1 MNTVQLEN
9 PWKVESIQN
18 FLCLKCP
25 ECTFF
30 TKEEKDFEIHAIANH
45 PLSAALFD
53 KTMVSSEIIVPEK
66 EEMLGDV
73 SDSNIFNLNKDSIA
87 LNTSEDDPFEFKNTK
102 IQDQGTNFMN
112 SLTRYDSSVDR
123 VLKEAEETN
132 EILNSQ
138 VPIIP
143 ENKSKKRSLVDEPSL
158 NPVNHPKKIKMAP
171 KYFDSPDNC
180 QINVL
185 NDTNKP
191 KDQISK
197 YEPKKRKMELETDDL
212 FTSNN
217 KTQKE
222 QRRRKISEKNNLEE
236 EKEEQI
242 QPKQLTLMQFI
253 FRQMWPD
260 FY

>member
-18 FLCLKCP
+18 FSYLKCP

-30 TKEEKDFEIHAIANH
+30 TKEEKDFEIHAVANH

-53 KTMVSSEIIVPEK
+53 KTMVSSEIIVPEF
-66 EEMLGDV
+66 EEVLGDV
-73 SDSNIFNLNKDSIA
+73 SDFNVFNTNKDSIV
-87 LNTSEDDPFEFKNTK
+87 LNTSEDDPFDFKNTN
-102 IQDQGTNFMN
+102 IQEQGTHFMN

-123 VLKEAEETN
+123 VKERKEQS

-143 ENKSKKRSLVDEPSL
+143 ENKPKKRSLVDKPSL
-158 NPVNHPKKIKMAP
+158 NPVNQPKKMKMAP
-171 KYFDSPDNC
+171 KNFDSPDNG
-180 QINVL
+180 QIDVL
-185 NDTNKP
+185 NDTNEP
-191 KDQISK
+191 KEQISK
-197 YEPKKRKMELETDDL
+197 YKPKKQKMELKTEDP
-212 FTSNN
+212 FTSN
-217 KTQKE
+217 KKSQKE
-222 QRRRKISEKNNLEE
+222 QRRRKISENNDLGE

-253 FRQMWPD
+253 FRQMWPE

>member
-1 MNTVQLEN
+1 MNTLQLEN
-9 PWKVESIQN
+9 PWKVKSIQN
-18 FLCLKCP
+18 FSCLKCP

-30 TKEEKDFEIHAIANH
+30 AKEENDFEIHAVANH

-66 EEMLGDV
+66 EEVLGDV
-73 SDSNIFNLNKDSIA
+73 SDFNVFDTNKDSIV
-87 LNTSEDDPFEFKNTK
+87 LNTSEDDPFDFKNTN
-102 IQDQGTNFMN
+102 IQEQGTNFMN
-112 SLTRYDSSVDR
+112 SLTRYDLSVDR
-123 VLKEAEETN
+123 VKETKEQS

-143 ENKSKKRSLVDEPSL
+143 ENNPQKRSLLDETSL
-158 NPVNHPKKIKMAP
+158 NPVNHPKKMKMAP
-171 KYFDSPDNC
+171 RYFDNPDND
-180 QINVL
+180 QIDVL
-185 NDTNKP
+185 NDKNKP
-191 KDQISK
+191 KEQISK
-197 YEPKKRKMELETDDL
+197 YKPKMELETEDP

-217 KTQKE
+217 KAQKE
-222 QRRRKISEKNNLEE
+222 QRRQKISEKNDLGV

-253 FRQMWPD
+253 FRQMWPE

>member
-30 TKEEKDFEIHAIANH
+30 TKEEKDFEIHAVINH

-53 KTMVSSEIIVPEK
+53 KTMVSSEIIVTEK
-66 EEMLGDV
+66 EEVLGGV
-73 SDSNIFNLNKDSIA
+73 SDFNVFNINKDSIV
-87 LNTSEDDPFEFKNTK
+87 LNTSEDDPFDFKNTN
-102 IQDQGTNFMN
+102 IQEQGTHFMS

-123 VLKEAEETN
+123 VKETKEPS
-132 EILNSQ
+132 EILESQ

-143 ENKSKKRSLVDEPSL
+143 KNKPSL
-158 NPVNHPKKIKMAP
+158 NSFNQPKKMKMAP
-171 KYFDSPDNC
+171 KDFDSPVDNG
-180 QINVL
+180 QIDVL
-185 NDTNKP
+185 TDTNKP
-191 KDQISK
+191 KGQISK
-197 YEPKKRKMELETDDL
+197 YKPKKQKMELDSEDP

-217 KTQKE
+217 KSQKE
-222 QRRRKISEKNNLEE
+222 QRRRKISENNNLVE

-253 FRQMWPD
+253 FRQMWPE

>member
-18 FLCLKCP
+18 FSCLKCP

-30 TKEEKDFEIHAIANH
+30 TKEEKCFEIHAVANH

-53 KTMVSSEIIVPEK
+53 KTMVSSEIIVTEK
-66 EEMLGDV
+66 EEVLGEV
-73 SDSNIFNLNKDSIA
+73 SDFNVFNINKDSIV
-87 LNTSEDDPFEFKNTK
+87 LNTSEDDQFDFKNTN
-102 IQDQGTNFMN
+102 IQEQGTHFMS

-123 VLKEAEETN
+123 VKETKEQS
-132 EILNSQ
+132 EILESQ

-143 ENKSKKRSLVDEPSL
+143 ENKLKKRSSVDEPSL
-158 NPVNHPKKIKMAP
+158 NPVNQLKKIKVAP
-171 KYFDSPDNC
+171 KDFDSPDDG
-180 QINVL
+180 QIDVL

-191 KDQISK
+191 KGQISK
-197 YEPKKRKMELETDDL
+197 YKPKKRKMELETEDP

-217 KTQKE
+217 KAQKE
-222 QRRRKISEKNNLEE
+222 QRRRKISEKNNLGEE
-236 EKEEQI
+236 EEEQI

>member
-18 FLCLKCP
+18 FSCLKCP
-25 ECTFF
+25 ECFFF
-30 TKEEKDFEIHAIANH
+30 TKEEKDFEIHAVADH

-53 KTMVSSEIIVPEK
+53 KTKVSSEIIVTEK
-66 EEMLGDV
+66 EEVLGEV
-73 SDSNIFNLNKDSIA
+73 SDFNVFNINKDSIV
-87 LNTSEDDPFEFKNTK
+87 LNTSEDDPFDFKNTN
-102 IQDQGTNFMN
+102 IQEQGKHFMS

-123 VLKEAEETN
+123 LKETREQS
-132 EILNSQ
+132 EILESQ

-143 ENKSKKRSLVDEPSL
+143 KNKQSL
-158 NPVNHPKKIKMAP
+158 NSFNQPKKMKMAP
-171 KYFDSPDNC
+171 KDFDSPDNGK
-180 QINVL
+180 IDVL

-191 KDQISK
+191 KEQISK
-197 YEPKKRKMELETDDL
+197 YKPKKRKMELETEDP

-217 KTQKE
+217 KAQKE
-222 QRRRKISEKNNLEE
+222 QRRQKISEKNDLGE

>member
-18 FLCLKCP
+18 FMCLKCP

-30 TKEEKDFEIHAIANH
+30 TKEEKDFEIHAVKNH

-53 KTMVSSEIIVPEK
+53 KTMVSSEIIVTEK
-66 EEMLGDV
+66 EEVLDDV
-73 SDSNIFNLNKDSIA
+73 SDFNVFNLNKDSIVP
-87 LNTSEDDPFEFKNTK
+87 NTSEDDPFDFKTTN
-102 IQDQGTNFMN
+102 IQEQGTHFMN
-112 SLTRYDSSVDR
+112 SLTRYDSAVDR
-123 VLKEAEETN
+123 VKEAEEQN
-132 EILNSQ
+132 EILKSQ

-143 ENKSKKRSLVDEPSL
+143 ENKLKKRSSVDEPSL
-158 NPVNHPKKIKMAP
+158 NPVNHPKKMKMAP
-171 KYFDSPDNC
+171 KDFDSPDNC
-180 QINVL
+180 QIDVL

-191 KDQISK
+191 KEQISK
-197 YEPKKRKMELETDDL
+197 YKPKKQKMELETDDL

-217 KTQKE
+217 KAQKE
-222 QRRRKISEKNNLEE
+222 QRRQKISEKNDLGE

-253 FRQMWPD
+253 FRQMWPE

>member
-9 PWKVESIQN
+9 PWKVVSIQN

-30 TKEEKDFEIHAIANH
+30 TKEEKCFEIHAVANH

-53 KTMVSSEIIVPEK
+53 KTMVSSEIIVTEK
-66 EEMLGDV
+66 EEVLGEV
-73 SDSNIFNLNKDSIA
+73 SDFNVFNINKDSIV
-87 LNTSEDDPFEFKNTK
+87 LNTSEDDPFDFKNTN
-102 IQDQGTNFMN
+102 IQEQGKHFM
-112 SLTRYDSSVDR
+112 SLLTRYDSSVYR
-123 VLKEAEETN
+123 VNETKEQS
-132 EILNSQ
+132 EILESQ

-143 ENKSKKRSLVDEPSL
+143 ENKPKKRSSVDETSL
-158 NPVNHPKKIKMAP
+158 NPVNQPKKMKMAP
-171 KYFDSPDNC
+171 KDFDSPDNG
-180 QINVL
+180 QIDVL

-191 KDQISK
+191 KEQISK
-197 YEPKKRKMELETDDL
+197 YKPKKQKMELDSEDP

-217 KTQKE
+217 KSQKE
-222 QRRRKISEKNNLEE
+222 QRRRKISENNNLVE

>member
-1 MNTVQLEN
+1 MNIVQLEN

-18 FLCLKCP
+18 FSCLKCP

-30 TKEEKDFEIHAIANH
+30 TREEKDFEIHAVKNH

-53 KTMVSSEIIVPEK
+53 KTMFNSEIIVTKKQEV
-66 EEMLGDV
+66 LSDV
-73 SDSNIFNLNKDSIA
+73 SDFSIFNTNKDSIV
-87 LNTSEDDPFEFKNTK
+87 LNSSEDDPFEFKNTK
-102 IQDQGTNFMN
+102 IQEQGTNFMN

-123 VLKEAEETN
+123 VEETKEQS
-132 EILNSQ
+132 EIVNSQ

-143 ENKSKKRSLVDEPSL
+143 ENKPKKRSSVDETSL
-158 NPVNHPKKIKMAP
+158 NPVNQPKKMKIAP
-171 KYFDSPDNC
+171 KDFDSQDDS
-180 QINVL
+180 QIEIL

-191 KDQISK
+191 KEQISK
-197 YEPKKRKMELETDDL
+197 YKPKKRKMELETEDP

-217 KTQKE
+217 KALKE
-222 QRRRKISEKNNLEE
+222 QRRQNISENNNLEE
-236 EKEEQI
+236 EKEEHI

-253 FRQMWPD
+253 FRQMWPE

>member
-18 FLCLKCP
+18 FSCLKCP

-30 TKEEKDFEIHAIANH
+30 AKEENDFEIHAVANH

-66 EEMLGDV
+66 EEVLGDV
-73 SDSNIFNLNKDSIA
+73 SDFNVFNTNKDSIV
-87 LNTSEDDPFEFKNTK
+87 LNTSEDDPFDFKTTN
-102 IQDQGTNFMN
+102 IQEQGTHFMS
-112 SLTRYDSSVDR
+112 SLTRDDSSVDR
-123 VLKEAEETN
+123 VKESKEQS

-143 ENKSKKRSLVDEPSL
+143 DKENKRSLVEPSL
-158 NPVNHPKKIKMAP
+158 NAINQPKKMKMAP
-171 KYFDSPDNC
+171 KDFDSPD
-180 QINVL
+180 

-191 KDQISK
+191 KEQISK
-197 YEPKKRKMELETDDL
+197 YKPKMELETEDP

-217 KTQKE
+217 KAQKE
-222 QRRRKISEKNNLEE
+222 QRRQKISEKNDLGV

-253 FRQMWPD
+253 FRQMWPE

>member
-30 TKEEKDFEIHAIANH
+30 TKEEKDFEIHAVANH

-53 KTMVSSEIIVPEK
+53 TTMVSSEIIFTKK
-66 EEMLGDV
+66 EEVLGDV
-73 SDSNIFNLNKDSIA
+73 SDSNVFNLNKDSTA
-87 LNTSEDDPFEFKNTK
+87 VNTSEDDPFDFKTTK
-102 IQDQGTNFMN
+102 IQEQGTHFMS

-123 VLKEAEETN
+123 VEETKEQS
-132 EILNSQ
+132 EIVNSQ

-143 ENKSKKRSLVDEPSL
+143 EKKLKKRSLVDETSL
-158 NPVNHPKKIKMAP
+158 NPVNNPKKMKMAP
-171 KYFDSPDNC
+171 KYFDSPDND
-180 QINVL
+180 QIDVL

-191 KDQISK
+191 KEQISK

-253 FRQMWPD
+253 FRQMWPE

>member
-18 FLCLKCP
+18 FSCLKCP

-53 KTMVSSEIIVPEK
+53 KTMVSSEIIVTEK
-66 EEMLGDV
+66 EEVLDDV
-73 SDSNIFNLNKDSIA
+73 CDFNVFITNKDSIV
-87 LNTSEDDPFEFKNTK
+87 LNTSEDDPFDFKNTN
-102 IQDQGTNFMN
+102 IQEHGTHFMS
-112 SLTRYDSSVDR
+112 SLTRYDSSVNR
-123 VLKEAEETN
+123 VKEAKEQR
-132 EILNSQ
+132 EILESQ
-138 VPIIP
+138 VP
-143 ENKSKKRSLVDEPSL
+143 ENKPKKRSSINEPSL
-158 NPVNHPKKIKMAP
+158 NPVNQPKKMKMAS
-171 KYFDSPDNC
+171 KDFDNG
-180 QINVL
+180 QIDVL

-191 KDQISK
+191 KEQISK
-197 YEPKKRKMELETDDL
+197 YKPKKRKMELETEDP

-217 KTQKE
+217 KAQKK
-222 QRRRKISEKNNLEE
+222 QRRRKISENNNLEE